1 MPRLPRSL
9 GPRYAALAVVAALV
23 TTVAATL
30 LGCPAARPP
39 VTPRASGT
47 RARDATTRGW
57 PRPAPLVV
65 VVVYDQLG
73 TATLERHLPHL
84 APDGLIRSTMAA
96 GSTVWNARY
105 PYAATYTA
113 PGHAAIFTGAAPE
126 RSGIAANKVWDR
138 ARGKRISAVDDA
150 THPVIGREGAF
161 ASPENLRVSTVGDVL
176 RAATADRAHVV
187 ALSLKDRSAVLPGG
201 RRAEL
206 ALWFDREAR
215 AFTTSTYYAPA
226 VPAWV
231 GAFAAAH
238 PLDPS
243 TVAWEPADP
252 ALLARV
258 LGPDDAA
265 GEGDWEGYGRTFPHR
280 PGASRDPWEA
290 LLATPMAG
298 EALLALATESARVLA
313 LGDDATP
320 DLLAISLSNVDHV
333 GHTFGPDSWEYLDNL
348 VRTDR
353 AAGAFVRAL
362 AARREVSVLIT
373 ADHGAAPLAERASGT
388 AREGARLLP
397 AMLAERAEAACDAAL
412 GPGTWVDAFVQPFVY
427 LSETAEQPAHR
438 DRAVAAVRT
447 ALAALPGVHSV
458 RDVRDAERLRASTV
472 PLERAVGLSLP
483 PQPPGELFLVPAE
496 GSVID
501 EEVPAGAGTSHGS
514 PWDYD
519 THVPVVFAG
528 PGVAHTTS
536 RDVVDQRRVAA
547 TIAGLLGIAA
557 EWAEQCASESR
568 PAETPLPGAPGLPEL
583 HGEVLGSHP

>member
-73 TATLERHLPHL
+73 SATLERLAPHL
-84 APDGLIRSTMAA
+84 ADDGLWRETMAA
-96 GSTVWNARY
+96 GNTVWRAHY

-113 PGHAAIFTGAAPE
+113 PGHATIFTGAAPE
-126 RSGIAANKVWDR
+126 RSGVAANKLWDR
-138 ARGKRISAVDDA
+138 ARGKRVSSVDDA
-150 THPVIGREGAF
+150 THPVFGREGAF
-161 ASPENLRVSTVGDVL
+161 AGPGSLRVSTVGDVL
-176 RAATADRAHVV
+176 RDATSERAHVV

-215 AFTTSTYYAPA
+215 AFTTSTAYASA
-226 VPAWV
+226 VPGWV
-231 GAFAAAH
+231 TAFAAAH
-238 PLDPS
+238 PLDPA
-243 TVAWEPADP
+243 TLVWQPEDA

-265 GEGDWEGYGRTFPHR
+265 GEGDWEGYGRVFPHR
-280 PGASRDPWEA
+280 PAASTDPWEA

-298 EALLALATESARVLA
+298 EALLALAAESVRVLA

-353 AAGAFVRAL
+353 AAGALVRAL
-362 AARREVSVLIT
+362 RAQREVSVLLT

-397 AMLAERAEAACDAAL
+397 AVLAARAEAACDDAL
-412 GPGTWVDAFVQPFVY
+412 GPGAWVDAFVQPFVV
-427 LSETAEQPAHR
+427 LSESARDPARR

-447 ALAALPGVHSV
+447 ALAAMPGVHGAY
-458 RDVRDAERLRASTV
+458 DVRDAERLRASTA
-472 PLERAVGLSLP
+472 PIERAVGLSLP
-483 PQPPGELFLVPAE
+483 PEPPGEVFVVPAE

-519 THVPVVFAG
+519 AHVPVAFAG
-528 PGVAHTTS
+528 PGIAHGET
-536 RDVVDQRRVAA
+536 RDVVDQRRTAA
-547 TIAGLLGIAA
+547 TIAGLLGIAS
-557 EWAEQCASESR
+557 EWAERCARESR
-568 PAETPLPGAPGLPEL
+568 PAETPLPGAPALPEPR
-583 HGEVLGSHP
+583 GE

>member
-1 MPRLPRSL
+1 MPRLRPSHRT
-9 GPRYAALAVVAALV
+9 RRAALAACTALTVTLAASL
-23 TTVAATL
+23 A
-30 LGCPAARPP
+30 GCPPARPP
-39 VTPRASGT
+39 VTPRASSS
-47 RARDATTRGW
+47 RALHPLAW

-65 VVVYDQLG
+65 VVVFDQLG

-84 APDGLIRSTMAA
+84 AEDGLIRSTMAA
-96 GSTVWNARY
+96 GSTVWSARY

-138 ARGKRISAVDDA
+138 ARRKRISAVDDG

-161 ASPENLRVSTVGDVL
+161 ASPETLRASTVGDVL
-176 RAATADRAHVV
+176 RASTAERAQVV

-201 RRAEL
+201 HRASL
-206 ALWFDREAR
+206 ALWFDRETH

-231 GAFAAAH
+231 GAYMTAH
-238 PLDPS
+238 PLDPAAL
-243 TVAWEPADP
+243 VWEPEDA

-258 LGPDDAA
+258 LGADDAA
-265 GEGDWEGYGRTFPHR
+265 GEGDWEGYGRSFPHR

-298 EALLALATESARVLA
+298 EALLALAAESARTLA

-320 DLLAISLSNVDHV
+320 DLLTISLSNVDYV

-348 VRTDR
+348 IRTDR

-373 ADHGAAPLAERASGT
+373 ADHGAAPLAEHASGT
-388 AREGARLLP
+388 ARDGARLLP

-427 LSETAEQPAHR
+427 LSEAAKQPAHR

-447 ALAALPGVHSV
+447 TLAALPGVHSV
-458 RDVRDAERLRASTV
+458 HDVRDAERLRASTV

-528 PGVAHTTS
+528 PGVAHTIS

-557 EWAEQCASESR
+557 EWAEQCAAESR
-568 PAETPLPGAPGLPEL
+568 SAETPLPGAPGLPEPR
-583 HGEVLGSHP
+583 GE